1 MRQGVPHKREHV
13 GSLSPPRRRKVSCQH
28 FIQFKILIMFLFLRP
43 FSCKICGQSYYRKAA
58 LRAHMTN
65 CGDTGSMVRTQVS
78 EIEPSSS
85 IQLPLFALPTDELQ
99 ELHDRLMDD
108 TMAPEAVR
116 RRLMELQSDNSSV
129 VTKLAINLIL
139 KRMIIKLV
147 SSLG

>member
-1 MRQGVPHKREHV
+1 
-13 GSLSPPRRRKVSCQH
+13 
-28 FIQFKILIMFLFLRP
+28 
-43 FSCKICGQSYYRKAA
+43 
-58 LRAHMTN
+58 MTN

-108 TMAPEAVR
+108 TMEPEAVR
-116 RRLMELQSDNSSV
+116 RRLMELHSDNSSV